1 MATAEHLEAAGLVKR
16 VHGELRE
23 DFRNIIPDSLRI
35 NPHPVVDI
43 YNYLKTYVLIKFP
56 T

>member
-1 MATAEHLEAAGLVKR
+1 MATAEHLESAGLVKR

-23 DFRNIIPDSLRI
+23 DFRKFIPDSLRF

-43 YNYLKTYVLIKFP
+43 YNYLKTCF
-56 T
+56 